1 MPELPAGSVASITI
15 TRLSVVPTDFWLAL
29 GAIATVLL
37 AIATVYL
44 GWQTRDVSRRTADL
58 AQTTTVE
65 LDLLK
70 QQTEATQE
78 QAAASREQLKE
89 LRQQHEEAIRPV
101 LSWRVGTPNQTQW
114 REKIPALVILVD
126 VVNYG
131 PVTFLSRFRTDGG
144 NAAVISAPGV
154 LNHIADPASYFRV
167 QLVLATPNERTDQV
181 IDCSVD
187 ARTLSAGPRLTRFA
201 AEVTVF
207 HESGA
212 WQARVVPL

>member
-89 LRQQHEEAIRPV
+89 LRQQHEEALRPAN
-101 LSWRVGTPNQTQW
+101 SGS
-114 REKIPALVILVD
+114 
-126 VVNYG
+126 G
-131 PVTFLSRFRTDGG
+131 HG
-144 NAAVISAPGV
+144 SAPTPGSPGCR
-154 LNHIADPASYFRV
+154 APRDRRRW
-167 QLVLATPNERTDQV
+167 LARP
-181 IDCSVD
+181 
-187 ARTLSAGPRLTRFA
+187 
-201 AEVTVF
+201 
-207 HESGA
+207 
-212 WQARVVPL
+212 